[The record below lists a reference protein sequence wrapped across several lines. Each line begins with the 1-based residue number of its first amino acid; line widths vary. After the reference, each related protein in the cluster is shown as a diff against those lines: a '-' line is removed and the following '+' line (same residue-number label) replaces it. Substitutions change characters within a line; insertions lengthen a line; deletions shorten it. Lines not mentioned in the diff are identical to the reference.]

1 MVISTLL
8 KLERNIKADIPKD
21 RIKVVGQNVREDRV
35 KDNEYIIFN
44 FRISN
49 S

>member
-1 MVISTLL
+1 MSILQ
-8 KLERNIKADIPKD
+8 KLERSVRADILKD
-21 RIKVVGQNVREDRV
+21 RIKVVEKKGQED
-35 KDNEYIIFN
+35 KEANEYIIFN